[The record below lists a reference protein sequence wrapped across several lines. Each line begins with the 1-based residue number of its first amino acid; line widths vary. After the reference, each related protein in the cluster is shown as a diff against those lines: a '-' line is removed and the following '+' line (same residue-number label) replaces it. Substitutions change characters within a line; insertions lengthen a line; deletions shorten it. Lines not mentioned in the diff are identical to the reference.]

1 MRMKLAF
8 AAVVALFQ
16 LVALHLGGAALSP
29 ALAGAVTALTL
40 SCLGIGD
47 ALLRLAGHPLHAAL
61 PAAFVAGFG
70 VVSVT
75 LFALAQTAGLSPLT
89 GVEVFAAAGLIVL
102 LLPDGE
108 RPGGRADLGWTLIMA
123 LVVLAVALSAIRA
136 PVVMQTDGVL
146 PIWYD
151 FLLHG
156 ISINAFAG
164 LQGLPTD
171 PEMAGATL
179 IPYHYAPFVPP
190 AALIEAAGMTGL
202 TAAAAHLLPLGLLI
216 GAMGLYALV
225 TQLAGRGAAVI
236 ALALLVLV
244 PDPADYMLR
253 SGWFDMAWIVFGS
266 PGSGYGMG
274 LCFVAAASLTASLRQ
289 HGTWDRA
296 LLLGVGLALL
306 SILERVQMF
315 MLMAPPLLALWLWA
329 IAPRLRRPAVIGLA
343 VLAVAIALTFAL
355 LPGVR
360 AEWLARAKIIEYFEI
375 AVNWTEGYGTWIA
388 PWIGSGFLARVV
400 QLVLIVTLSLGVFLL
415 TAPLAAALKL
425 RRAGGE
431 VMDLLP
437 LFALGMYVI
446 LILFAPPGGNG
457 DFSEYKHRHFVEL
470 YWLFAGFTAAWAAQ
484 ALPGRMVRPL
494 AGATAV
500 AAVLW
505 SGWIAGRPIDAPNV
519 TALPWA
525 KDYFGQPVTKG
536 IPAVAAF
543 ILAQARPGDVLA
555 VDAAASQA
563 RLGPMNE
570 VMALADVQAYLARG
584 DLKSLRSACHD
595 GVVKERVGLL
605 QRVDAARDADA
616 AMDLLAKAGLRF
628 FVALS
633 GLPRWD
639 PAGARAAFLTDGV
652 AVYILHRVPG
662 EPALQAVCP

>member
-1 MRMKLAF
+1 MLPDFSDIEKAAARLQGFAVKTPVIESPKLNQMTGGRILIKAECLQRTGSF
-8 AAVVALFQ
+8 KFRGAWNMISKLDAKKAKGGVVAYSS
-16 LVALHLGGAALSP
+16 GN
-29 ALAGAVTALTL
+29 
-40 SCLGIGD
+40 
-47 ALLRLAGHPLHAAL
+47 HAQ
-61 PAAFVAGFG
+61 G
-70 VVSVT
+70 V
-75 LFALAQTAGLSPLT
+75 
-89 GVEVFAAAGLIVL
+89 
-102 LLPDGE
+102 
-108 RPGGRADLGWTLIMA
+108 
-123 LVVLAVALSAIRA
+123 
-136 PVVMQTDGVL
+136 
-146 PIWYD
+146 
-151 FLLHG
+151 
-156 ISINAFAG
+156 
-164 LQGLPTD
+164 
-171 PEMAGATL
+171 
-179 IPYHYAPFVPP
+179 
-190 AALIEAAGMTGL
+190 
-202 TAAAAHLLPLGLLI
+202 AAAAEIKGLPALI
-216 GAMGLYALV
+216 
-225 TQLAGRGAAVI
+225 
-236 ALALLVLV
+236 
-244 PDPADYMLR
+244 
-253 SGWFDMAWIVFGS
+253 
-266 PGSGYGMG
+266 
-274 LCFVAAASLTASLRQ
+274 
-289 HGTWDRA
+289 
-296 LLLGVGLALL
+296 GLALL
-306 SILERVQMF
+306 
-315 MLMAPPLLALWLWA
+315 
-329 IAPRLRRPAVIGLA
+329 GLGI
-343 VLAVAIALTFAL
+343 VLTLAL

-400 QLVLIVTLSLGVFLL
+400 QLALIVTLSLGVFLL